1 MMNPRQRPLV
11 LAVASLIL
19 VWLIAVA
26 GYQISRNSKMTADKV
41 RAYAQSVDLSRLQ
54 GEARA
59 KAIRE
64 LIRRLNALSPE
75 ERRMARLERLWARWF
90 EQMTEDEKGLFI
102 DETMPTGL
110 KQMLTAFEELPVEKR
125 RKALDDALKG
135 LREAQERMR
144 ESEPGMTRTAAN
156 APPDLSDELRDKAIK
171 TGLKTFYS
179 ESSAQTKAE
188 MAPLLEEL
196 QRMMESGRLF
206 RGRR

>member
-1 MMNPRQRPLV
+1 MNPRQRPLV

>member
-1 MMNPRQRPLV
+1 M
-11 LAVASLIL
+11 L
-19 VWLIAVA
+19 VWLIALA
-26 GYQISRNSKMTADKV
+26 GYHAARNSKMTADKV
-41 RAYAQSVDLSRLQ
+41 RAYAQAVDLNPLQ
-54 GEARA
+54 SDARA

-75 ERRMARLERLWARWF
+75 ERRMARLERVWARWF
-90 EQMTEDEKGLFI
+90 QQMTEDEKGLFI
-102 DETMPTGL
+102 EETMPTGL
-110 KQMLTAFEELPVEKR
+110 KQMLAAFEELPVEKR
-125 RKALDDALKG
+125 RRALDEALKG

-144 ESEPGMTRTAAN
+144 ESEPAMTRTAAN
-156 APPDLSDELRDKAIK
+156 APPDLSEELRDKAIK